1 MGLGAVLMIFGV
13 ALIAPVLVRPLSSF
27 LGRPLERMQGLT
39 GRLARENATRQP
51 QRTAVTASALMIGLA
66 LVVFVTIFA
75 AGLRATIDQGLDDQI
90 QAAGIVQHKD
100 GFSPL
105 PAGVVDRLR
114 QVDGIEAVSPIR
126 FETGRWQE
134 KNKNQPVTGI
144 DPATIGKV
152 IKTDWADGAVR
163 KLEALKD
170 DQVLVGDNFAESNKV
185 KVGDELHFTSREG
198 TQASYRVAGTFDSGV
213 GLVGDVAVTNSSMER
228 EWKSKDVAFALFAGA
243 QGADADA
250 LQKKADAA
258 VADFPTAE
266 TMTIDT
272 FKKDQLKQV
281 DQLVGLIYALLSL
294 SVIVALLGIINTLAL
309 SVFERTRE
317 LGLLRAVGMSRRQV
331 RRMVRAESVITAAI
345 GALLGVV
352 LGVAFAALVS
362 RPLADEGFL
371 FRIPFGQLIVLVIVA
386 ALAGVLAAIPPA
398 RRAAKVDV
406 LRAVTTE

>member
-1 MGLGAVLMIFGV
+1 
-13 ALIAPVLVRPLSSF
+13 
-27 LGRPLERMQGLT
+27 
-39 GRLARENATRQP
+39 
-51 QRTAVTASALMIGLA
+51 
-66 LVVFVTIFA
+66 VVFVTIFA
-75 AGLRATIDQGLDDQI
+75 AGLRATIDKGLDEQL
-90 QAAGIVQHKD
+90 QAAGIVQHQD

-105 PAGVVDRLR
+105 PDGVVDRLR
-114 QVDGIEAVSPIR
+114 EVDGVEAVSPIR
-126 FETGRWQE
+126 FETGRWEE
-134 KNKNQPVTGI
+134 KNKNQAVTGI

-152 IKTDWADGAVR
+152 LKEDWADGAVR
-163 KLEALKD
+163 QLEALKD
-170 DQVLVGDNFAESNKV
+170 DQVLVGNNFAEGNKV
-185 KVGDELHFTSREG
+185 KVGDELRFTSREG
-198 TQASYRVAGTFDSGV
+198 TQAAYRVAGTFDSGV
-213 GLVGDVAVTNSSMER
+213 GMIGDVAVTNSSMER
-228 EWKSKDVAFALFAGA
+228 EWKSKDISFALFAGGP
-243 QGADADA
+243 GADATA

-258 VADFPTAE
+258 LTDFPTAE
-266 TMTIDT
+266 TQTIDT

-345 GALLGVV
+345 GALLGVA
-352 LGVAFAALVS
+352 LGIAFAVLIS

-371 FRIPFGQLIVLVIVA
+371 FSLPVGTLIVVVIVA

-398 RRAAKVDV
+398 RRAARVDV

>member
-1 MGLGAVLMIFGV
+1 
-13 ALIAPVLVRPLSSF
+13 
-27 LGRPLERMQGLT
+27 
-39 GRLARENATRQP
+39 
-51 QRTAVTASALMIGLA
+51 VTASALMIGLA

-75 AGLRATIDQGLDDQI
+75 AGLRATISKGLDQQI
-90 QAAGIVQHKD
+90 QAAGIVQHQD

-105 PAGVVDRLR
+105 PDGVVERL
-114 QVDGIEAVSPIR
+114 QGVQGIEAVSPIR

-134 KNKNQPVTGI
+134 KNKNQAVTGI

-152 IKTDWADGAVR
+152 IKADWADGAV
-163 KLEALKD
+163 KQLEALKD
-170 DQVLVGDNFAESNKV
+170 DEVLVGQNFAKNNRV
-185 KVGDELHFTSREG
+185 KVGDELRFTSRQG
-198 TQASYRVAGTFDSGV
+198 TQAAYRIVGTFDSAV
-213 GLVGDVAVTNSSMER
+213 GLIGDVAVTNNSMEQK
-228 EWKSKDVAFALFAGA
+228 WKSKDVAFALFAGA
-243 QGADADA
+243 PGADAGE
-250 LQKKADAA
+250 LQKKAEAA
-258 VADFPTAE
+258 VTDFPTAE

-345 GALLGVV
+345 GALLGLV
-352 LGVAFAALVS
+352 LGLAFAALVS

-371 FRIPFGQLIVLVIVA
+371 FEIPVGQLIVLVIVA

-398 RRAAKVDV
+398 RRAARVDV